1 MKIEDNRR
9 NPRTFG
15 DLIVGDVFTSDA
27 KVFYMKTEK
36 SYNEG
41 GMEDSKGHEFNAVCI
56 SEKYA
61 GTKVSFRPSEKVIFL
76 NDATL
81 VLN

>member
-1 MKIEDNRR
+1 
-9 NPRTFG
+9 
-15 DLIVGDVFTSDA
+15 
-27 KVFYMKTEK
+27 MKTEK